1 MYKITTNIKLQFGG
15 CNVEVQDKYLPDKE
29 DRELFLLNRIAE
41 YKKQVYGGVLE
52 CKMAEA
58 NGEKR
63 SIIQTEDMMKQIIA
77 NIDVLTEELDNL
89 E

>member
-1 MYKITTNIKLQFGG
+1 M
-15 CNVEVQDKYLPDKE
+15 EVQDKYLPSKE
-29 DRELFLLNRIAE
+29 DRETFLLNRIAE

-77 NIDVLTEELDNL
+77 NIDVLTEQLDNL

>member
-1 MYKITTNIKLQFGG
+1 M
-15 CNVEVQDKYLPDKE
+15 EVQDKYLPVKE

-63 SIIQTEDMMKQIIA
+63 TIITTEDMMKQIIA
-77 NIDVLTEELDNL
+77 NIDILTEELDNL